1 MDNFFNYIS
10 EQLRQEDIEIWFNSH
25 NIIPEKME
33 LYYDFSVSIHKLIIE
48 TYLGDDDGGYDETK
62 VSMTD
67 EDKTKHFDWCWD
79 KTVDSFNSENI
90 IFNKRGEHYE
100 YFQSFFTEIY
110 YNQPDKN
117 IKDSINIFFRDVFDL
132 DKPFTQSDL
141 DMILN
146 IYRSLDKNLV
156 L

>member
-10 EQLRQEDIEIWFNSH
+10 KQLKQEDIEIWFNIN

-33 LYYDFSVSIHKLIIE
+33 LYYDFSVSIHKLILE
-48 TYLGDDDGGYDETK
+48 TYLSDDDGFNETK
-62 VSMTD
+62 VLMTE
-67 EDKTKHFDWCWD
+67 EDKVNHFDWCWD
-79 KTVDSFNSENI
+79 KTIDSFNLENI
-90 IFNKRGEHYE
+90 VFNKRGDHYE
-100 YFQSFFTEIY
+100 YFQSFFSEIY
-110 YNQPDKN
+110 YNQSDNKIKN
-117 IKDSINIFFRDVFDL
+117 SISVFFRDVFDL

>member
-10 EQLRQEDIEIWFNSH
+10 KQLKQEDIEVWFNIN

-33 LYYDFSVSIHKLIIE
+33 LYYDFSVSIHKLILE
-48 TYLGDDDGGYDETK
+48 TYLGDDDGFNETK
-62 VSMTD
+62 VLMSE
-67 EDKTKHFDWCWD
+67 EDKVNHFDWCWD
-79 KTVDSFNSENI
+79 KTIDSFNLENI
-90 IFNKRGEHYE
+90 VFNKRGEHYE
-100 YFQSFFTEIY
+100 YFQSFFSEIY
-110 YNQPDKN
+110 YNQSDNKIKN
-117 IKDSINIFFRDVFDL
+117 SISVFFRDVFDL

-156 L
+156 I

>member
-1 MDNFFNYIS
+1 
-10 EQLRQEDIEIWFNSH
+10 
-25 NIIPEKME
+25 
-33 LYYDFSVSIHKLIIE
+33 
-48 TYLGDDDGGYDETK
+48 
-62 VSMTD
+62 MTD